1 MAVVI
6 ISTGGTIASKSSES
20 EEGVSPSLEASD
32 LLESVPALEGLTE
45 IQTDDFANIPSPQI
59 TIDEMYSLSQRVQEY
74 ADDPDIEGIVVTH
87 GTDTLEESSYFVDL
101 CYDGEAPVVF
111 TGAMR
116 HPSQTSPDG
125 PGNLLASV
133 RTALSDEARGQGVFV
148 AFNDR
153 IHAARDVM
161 KVNSLFLDAFRTPE
175 FGPLGTVDE
184 DRVVWHRQ
192 PTTVDPTFDPS
203 PAALTNQVYSYT
215 TPADMAPEQIE
226 AGDPAAVCLAATGA
240 GHIPPTIIEPL
251 EALVDEGVPI
261 VVTTRCHE
269 GRLARDTYSFRGS
282 EATLRELGVQISD
295 LPLSKTRIKTIVAL
309 AADRMDEAFET
320 AG

>member
-6 ISTGGTIASKSSES
+6 ISTGGTIASKSSDT

-32 LLESVPALEGLTE
+32 LIESVPQLDGLTE
-45 IQTDDFANIPSPQI
+45 IRTDDFANIPSPQI
-59 TIDEMYSLSQRVQEY
+59 TIEEMYALSQRVQEY
-74 ADDPDIEGIVVTH
+74 AEDPDIEGIVVTH
-87 GTDTLEESSYFVDL
+87 GTDTLEETSYFVDL
-101 CYDGEAPVVF
+101 CYDGEPPVVF

-125 PGNLLASV
+125 PANLLASV
-133 RTALSDEARGQGVFV
+133 RAALSENAVGEGVFV

-153 IHAARDVM
+153 VHAARDVM

-175 FGPLGTVDE
+175 FGPLATIDE
-184 DRVVWHRQ
+184 ERVVWHRE
-192 PTTVDPTFDPS
+192 PTTTDPTFDPS
-203 PAALTNQVYSYT
+203 PEALTNQVYAYT

-226 AGDPAAVCLAATGA
+226 LGDPEAVCLAATGA

-251 EALVDEGVPI
+251 EALDADDVPI

-269 GRLARDTYSFRGS
+269 SRLVRNTYSFRGS

-309 AADRMDEAFET
+309 AAGRLDDAFESLE
-320 AG
+320 